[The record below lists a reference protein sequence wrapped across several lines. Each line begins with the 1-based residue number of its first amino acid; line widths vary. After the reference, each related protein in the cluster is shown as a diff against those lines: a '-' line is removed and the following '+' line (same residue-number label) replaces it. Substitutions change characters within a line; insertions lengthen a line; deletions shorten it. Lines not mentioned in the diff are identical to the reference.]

1 MRAWTKIKLIAAPM
15 FIVVFVGLKTFLDH
29 QLILIPLL
37 CIVVFLFCFIMLVK
51 WNVARLRGN

>member
-1 MRAWTKIKLIAAPM
+1 MKLIAAPM

-37 CIVVFLFCFIMLVK
+37 CIVVFLSCFIMLVK